1 MFVVCLRPSG
11 QTLAGMYKNPTPWD
25 GKLSPPFQVYIFY
38 SSQSWISG
46 KHTAFWSYEMMA
58 HHNSLSSCPYTCPRC
73 AIKQVNQ
80 VETDFMIQK
89 EKIDLQEVMARRPGK
104 GLDDS
109 SEFVCSI
116 SLSLSPCG
124 FWSSIISIY
133 AKLYSPT
140 NGQKNFYPISSVPG
154 LVIIVLTTS
163 FKTPK

>member
-109 SEFVCSI
+109 SEFVCSL
-116 SLSLSPCG
+116 SLSLHAVFEVRSFLFMLSCIHPQTDRKTSTQSHQC
-124 FWSSIISIY
+124 
-133 AKLYSPT
+133 
-140 NGQKNFYPISSVPG
+140 PG
-154 LVIIVLTTS
+154 
-163 FKTPK
+163 